1 MGLIK
6 LLETHIADKIAAGEV
21 IERPLSVVK
30 ELLENS
36 LDAGADTIEIEIREG
51 GTNLIRVKDNGKGMD
66 RQTLENVTNPFFTSR
81 TTRKVG
87 LGIPLFKMAAQQTGG
102 SFEISSAVGEGTVVK
117 AVFDTS
123 NIDCTPLGD
132 VWDTV
137 AILIQMNEDI
147 DFVYTASRD
156 GENFVC
162 DTRQLKEIMEGAP
175 LSDPMVVR
183 WIKEFIE
190 ENQFEIFK
198 RRY

>member
-1 MGLIK
+1 MQELSLNI
-6 LLETHIADKIAAGEV
+6 LDIAQN
-21 IERPLSVVK
+21 SVV
-30 ELLENS
+30 
-36 LDAGADTIEIEIREG
+36 AGASLIEIMVEVYGENNNTLSI
-51 GTNLIRVKDNGKGMD
+51 IIKDNGKGMD
-66 RQTLENVTNPFFTSR
+66 RQTLENVINPFFTSR

-87 LGIPLFKMAAQQTGG
+87 LGIPLFKMAAEQTGG
-102 SFEISSAVGEGTVVK
+102 FFEITSELGAGTQVK
-117 AVFDTS
+117 AVFDTA

-147 DFVYTASRD
+147 DFVYTAKSGKD
-156 GENFVC
+156 EFVC
-162 DTRQLKEIMEGAP
+162 DTRRLKEVMEGAP

>member
-1 MGLIK
+1 MQELSLNI
-6 LLETHIADKIAAGEV
+6 LDVAQN
-21 IERPLSVVK
+21 SVV
-30 ELLENS
+30 
-36 LDAGADTIEIEIREG
+36 AGASLIEIEIAASEE
-51 GTNLIRVKDNGKGMD
+51 NSLLSIMIKDNGKGMD
-66 RQTLENVTNPFFTSR
+66 RQTLANVENPFFTSR

-102 SFEISSAVGEGTVVK
+102 DFAITSAVGVGTTVK

-123 NIDCTPLGD
+123 HIDFTPLGD

-147 DFVYTASRD
+147 DFVYTVKK
-156 GENFVC
+156 GEAEFVC
-162 DTRQLKEIMEGAP
+162 DTRQLKEVLEGAP

>member
-1 MGLIK
+1 MQELSLNI
-6 LLETHIADKIAAGEV
+6 LDIAQN
-21 IERPLSVVK
+21 SV
-30 ELLENS
+30 S
-36 LDAGADTIEIEIREG
+36 AGASLIEIGIETDIEG
-51 GTNLIRVKDNGKGMD
+51 KMMTVTVKDNGKGMS
-66 RQTLENVTNPFFTSR
+66 RETLAAVENPFFTSR

-87 LGIPLFKMAAQQTGG
+87 LGIPLFKMAAEQTGG
-102 SFEISSAVGEGTVVK
+102 CFSIRSEQGVGTLVT

-123 NIDCTPLGD
+123 NIDFTPLGD

-137 AILIQMNEDI
+137 AILIQMNTDI
-147 DFVYTASRD
+147 DFVYRVKKGDA
-156 GENFVC
+156 EFVC

-175 LSDPMVVR
+175 LCDTAVVQ